1 MNLAKYVEKYP
12 ILESVAEFWDK
23 YFSCREKLLYKISSF
38 IPSDLIKIEEFKKTF
53 NEGRPYLDLFELKI
67 YKKDLNPLAKIVKD
81 DFGIKEKIKFE
92 EKVLPIFDKLAI
104 SENKMGFIKLIV
116 YSSIYSYIGDLIMK
130 NCNLVKWYEPICP
143 VCGSRAGIGF
153 IEGDGKKSLVC
164 STCYTRWGHR
174 RTVCPICADEEQK
187 SMKYYSTD
195 ELPGWRIEVCESCG
209 MYLKVLDLRER
220 NEDTPLYPLLYLSSW
235 ELDVSMENFN
245 FRPSWFKIFY
255 AASWLSK

>member
-1 MNLAKYVEKYP
+1 MNLTKYVEKYP
-12 ILESVAEFWDK
+12 ILESVAEFWEN
-23 YFSCREKLLYKISSF
+23 YFSCRDKLLSKIPDF
-38 IPSDLIKIEEFKKTF
+38 IPSDSIKVEEFKKVF
-53 NEGRPYLDLFELKI
+53 DEGKPYLDLFKLKI
-67 YKKDLNPLAKIVKD
+67 YKKDLNFLAKIIKD
-81 DFGIKEKIKFE
+81 NFGIKEKIKFD
-92 EKVLPIFDKLAI
+92 EKGLPIFDKLI
-104 SENKMGFIKLIV
+104 LSEDKIGFVKLIV

-130 NCNLVKWYEPICP
+130 NCSLVKWYEPVCP

-174 RTVCPICADEEQK
+174 RTACPICADEEQK
-187 SMKYYSTD
+187 SMRYFSAD

-209 MYLKVLDLRER
+209 MYLKILDLREK

-235 ELDVSMENFN
+235 DLDVSIKDLN

-255 AASWLSK
+255 AASWLNK